1 MRQHPILES
10 VRNRPLLFDGALGTE
25 LMKRGLPQGTA
36 PELWNVSHPEIV
48 REIHASYFAAGSD
61 AVSTNSFGGSP
72 INLAS
77 HGLEERCRELNQG
90 AVQCARDARPAG
102 RFIAASL
109 GPTGKFLKP
118 QGRYSEEE
126 FEKAFLIQAEA
137 LSAGG
142 ADLIIIETMFDLR
155 EAAAA
160 VRAARQS
167 SSLPVFVTM
176 TFNKTPRGYF
186 TIMGQNVAQCF
197 KELET
202 QGADAVGANC
212 TLASGDMIGLA
223 RELRRNTSLPVIVQ
237 PNAGQPEA
245 SPSGEF
251 IYRQPAAEFAGDI
264 VTILAEG
271 VDIIGGCCGT
281 TPEHIRRIAALIRP

>member
-10 VRNRPLLFDGALGTE
+10 VRSRPLLFDGALGTE

-36 PELWNVSHPEIV
+36 PELWNVSHPDV
-48 REIHASYFAAGSD
+48 LREIHASYFAAGSD

-72 INLAS
+72 IKLAS
-77 HGLEERCRELNQG
+77 HRLEERRRELNQA
-90 AVQCARDARPAG
+90 AVRCARDARPAG
-102 RFIAASL
+102 RFIAGSL

-118 QGRYSEEE
+118 QGEFTEEE
-126 FEKAFLIQAEA
+126 FERAFFVQAEDLA
-137 LSAGG
+137 AGG

-160 VRAARQS
+160 LRAARRS
-167 SSLPVFVTM
+167 STLPVFITM

-186 TIMGQNVAQCF
+186 TIMGQNVSQCLR
-197 KELET
+197 ELEA

-212 TLASGDMIGLA
+212 TLASGEMIGLA
-223 RELRRNTSLPVIVQ
+223 RELRRNTALPVLVQ

-251 IYRQPAAEFAGDI
+251 VYRQPAAEFARDMAA
-264 VTILAEG
+264 ILAEG

-281 TPEHIRRIAALIRP
+281 TPEHISRIAALIRP